1 MQKVSCPSCGAEV
14 SFRSAASV
22 MAVCEYCHSTL
33 LKDAESVKDI
43 GKMSD
48 VLEEYSPLQIN
59 TSGEYQGKH
68 FTVVGRIQL
77 RYDDGFWNE
86 WYVLFDD
93 GAGGWLSDASGQYV
107 FTIPQRSSSVAPKYE
122 ALKPGVGLTL
132 SGSRFIASDVRTA
145 RCVAGQGELPFK
157 VGAGWEAKVADF
169 RAGNRFLTLDYSDG
183 EVPQI
188 YMGQSVDLPGMRCQ
202 LLRSDTDIAQTA
214 GKFRGKTTSLSCPN
228 CGSPI
233 KYQAGMA
240 FHVVC
245 PSCNAQVD
253 CSTDKAVV
261 LEKHEQIARVIT
273 TLSLGDVGTID
284 GLEYEVIGFTKCNEV
299 GENASWVEYLLFNDK
314 RGFLWLVEAEDR
326 WDRVKVL
333 DEWPEQSNPT
343 TVDLRGAKYAK
354 LYQYGS
360 EVAYAAGA
368 FNWRVAVGDRTRIID
383 YAREGQKLTA
393 ESSDTEIVWSAANQV
408 SEAQV
413 KQWFNKTATPAS
425 LARDVKPEVDAGEL
439 AGLKRASIIASVILA
454 VINLPIALASDDEDI
469 LAMLIGM
476 GVLWIPFWLR
486 NKFANGHSSDD
497 SDSNGDD

>member
-1 MQKVSCPSCGAEV
+1 
-14 SFRSAASV
+14 
-22 MAVCEYCHSTL
+22 
-33 LKDAESVKDI
+33 
-43 GKMSD
+43 
-48 VLEEYSPLQIN
+48 
-59 TSGEYQGKH
+59 
-68 FTVVGRIQL
+68 
-77 RYDDGFWNE
+77 
-86 WYVLFDD
+86 
-93 GAGGWLSDASGQYV
+93 
-107 FTIPQRSSSVAPKYE
+107 
-122 ALKPGVGLTL
+122 
-132 SGSRFIASDVRTA
+132 
-145 RCVAGQGELPFK
+145 
-157 VGAGWEAKVADF
+157 
-169 RAGNRFLTLDYSDG
+169 
-183 EVPQI
+183 
-188 YMGQSVDLPGMRCQ
+188 
-202 LLRSDTDIAQTA
+202 
-214 GKFRGKTTSLSCPN
+214 LSCPN

-486 NKFANGHSSDD
+486 NKFANGDSSDD
-497 SDSNGDD
+497 SDSGGDD